1 MYTLKIKNS
10 RGEIYELT
18 HNRQQ
23 YSVVKVTGLTR
34 PMTNINT
41 ASAGT
46 QDGEVF
52 SSSHTN
58 RRNIVITLVLEGD
71 IEANRQRLYRIF
83 PAHSPVTVY
92 YRTANRD
99 LYIDGYVEI
108 LDGDLYEARTSMQ
121 ISIICPDPY
130 FRNAAQIAAATNDGT
145 CTINNYGDVAV
156 GFAAEVAVHTE
167 DEPSLTVTT
176 ETSETA
182 TEMRRHCCILTA
194 VGYASF
200 FGNMDFGTQT
210 VNITIN
216 GTLCA
221 SGTDYT
227 PDLLTFPDSHKG
239 LWLESLGHDLTN
251 AGVSIEKIIVDGQSI
266 TDMRYWESGETDAT
280 EYVSI
285 VGVPGWFDE
294 EKDCIVF
301 AYTYGDIGRK
311 LPKAIQKT
319 LLEDGTYRLDVTFFT
334 VETNARIK
342 LWIYHSIGGT
352 DVHDATIS
360 RNWLHWSL
368 YSYRSYIL
376 SPTVPAHTA
385 MDVFRVYNGTE
396 LLESTEYSFQTVTKS
411 DGTTAQFFD
420 LTGDGKINPA
430 VTFEVIKS
438 IAGDDIHDY
447 TQTQIDE
454 GLCIV
459 DGLKMT
465 NTTTGEYMAFPD
477 YPFRDGDKIEISTVG
492 GDLHVRVT
500 ESDWMEAGTSL
511 AREVLKGG
519 SFFKLEPGQNAIAL
533 TADTNAGYASA
544 SFTVQPLYGGV

>member
-1 MYTLKIKNS
+1 MYTLKIKNA

-145 CTINNYGDVAV
+145 CTINNYGDVSV
-156 GFAAEVAVHTE
+156 GFAAEVTVHTE

-176 ETSETA
+176 EKSA
-182 TEMRRHCCILTA
+182 SPHDIRDFSAILTWNDGFNTFDPA
-194 VGYASF
+194 
-200 FGNMDFGTQT
+200 TQT
-210 VNITIN
+210 LNIRRNDVLQTP
-216 GTLCA
+216 
-221 SGTDYT
+221 GTDYT
-227 PDLLTFPDSHKG
+227 ADLVSDGSRNGLMLVFPNGGMSGATIGAEIIKVDTLG
-239 LWLESLGHDLTN
+239 L
-251 AGVSIEKIIVDGQSI
+251 
-266 TDMRYWESGETDAT
+266 TDMRYWESGETDAA

-342 LWIYHSIGGT
+342 LWIYHSMGGT

-360 RNWLHWSL
+360 RKAVSWPLGAYAHYITDPTLPAYDSDKDIFKVYKGTALLPDDAYYMKTWTKTDSSTVLEFSL
-368 YSYRSYIL
+368 AGDSVIDDYI
-376 SPTVPAHTA
+376 
-385 MDVFRVYNGTE
+385 
-396 LLESTEYSFQTVTKS
+396 
-411 DGTTAQFFD
+411 
-420 LTGDGKINPA
+420 
-430 VTFEVIKS
+430 TFEVISS
-438 IAGDDIHDY
+438 INGDDIREY

-459 DGLKMT
+459 DGLTMT

-477 YPFRDGDKIEISTVG
+477 YPFRDGDKIEISTVN

-500 ESDWMEAGTSL
+500 ESDWMETGTSL
-511 AREVLKGG
+511 VREVLKGG
-519 SFFKLEPGQNAIAL
+519 SFFKLEPGQNVIAL
-533 TADTNAGYASA
+533 TAETNAGYASA

>member
-83 PAHSPVTVY
+83 PSHSPVTVY

-145 CTINNYGDVAV
+145 CTINNYGDVSV

-176 ETSETA
+176 EKSA
-182 TEMRRHCCILTA
+182 SPHDIRDFSAILAWNDGFNTFDPA
-194 VGYASF
+194 
-200 FGNMDFGTQT
+200 TQT
-210 VNITIN
+210 LNIRRNDVLQTP
-216 GTLCA
+216 
-221 SGTDYT
+221 GTDYT
-227 PDLLTFPDSHKG
+227 ADLVSDGSRNDLMLVFPNGGMSGATIGVEIIKVDTLG
-239 LWLESLGHDLTN
+239 L
-251 AGVSIEKIIVDGQSI
+251 

-342 LWIYHSIGGT
+342 LWIYHSMGGT

-360 RNWLHWSL
+360 RKAISWQLGAYAN
-368 YSYRSYIL
+368 YITD
-376 SPTVPAHTA
+376 PTLPVY
-385 MDVFRVYNGTE
+385 DSDKDIFRVYKGAT
-396 LLESTEYSFQTVTKS
+396 LLPDDAYYMKTWTKTDSSTVLEFSL
-411 DGTTAQFFD
+411 A
-420 LTGDGKINPA
+420 GDSVIDDYI
-430 VTFEVIKS
+430 TFEVIS
-438 IAGDDIHDY
+438 SLAGDDIRGY

-459 DGLKMT
+459 DGLTLT

-477 YPFRDGDKIEISTVG
+477 YPFRDGDKIEISTVN

-500 ESDWMEAGTSL
+500 ESDWMEVGTSL
-511 AREVLKGG
+511 VREVLKGG
-519 SFFKLEPGQNAIAL
+519 SFFKLEPGQNVITL
-533 TADTNAGYASA
+533 TADTNASYASA

>member
-176 ETSETA
+176 EKSA
-182 TEMRRHCCILTA
+182 SPHDIRDFSAILAWNDGFNTFDPA
-194 VGYASF
+194 
-200 FGNMDFGTQT
+200 TQT
-210 VNITIN
+210 LNIRRNDVLQTP
-216 GTLCA
+216 
-221 SGTDYT
+221 GTDYT
-227 PDLLTFPDSHKG
+227 ADLVSDGSKNDLMLVFPNGGMSGATIGVEIIKVDTLG
-239 LWLESLGHDLTN
+239 L
-251 AGVSIEKIIVDGQSI
+251 

-342 LWIYHSIGGT
+342 LWIYHSMGGT

-360 RNWLHWSL
+360 RKAQSWPLGAYAH
-368 YSYRSYIL
+368 YITD
-376 SPTVPAHTA
+376 PTLP
-385 MDVFRVYNGTE
+385 VYD
-396 LLESTEYSFQTVTKS
+396 S
-411 DGTTAQFFD
+411 DKDIFKVYKGTTLLPDDAYYMKTWTKTDSSTVLEFS
-420 LTGDGKINPA
+420 LTGDSVIDDYI
-430 VTFEVIKS
+430 TFEVIS
-438 IAGDDIHDY
+438 SLEGDDIRGY

-459 DGLKMT
+459 DGLTMT

-500 ESDWMEAGTSL
+500 ESDWMEVGTSL
-511 AREVLKGG
+511 VREVLKGG
-519 SFFKLEPGQNAIAL
+519 SFFKLEPGQNVVTI
-533 TADTNAGYASA
+533 TAETNAGYASA

>member
-108 LDGDLYEARTSMQ
+108 LDGDLHEARTSMQ

-176 ETSETA
+176 EKSA
-182 TEMRRHCCILTA
+182 SPHDIRDFSAILAWNDGFNTFDPA
-194 VGYASF
+194 
-200 FGNMDFGTQT
+200 TQT
-210 VNITIN
+210 LNIRRNDVLQTP
-216 GTLCA
+216 
-221 SGTDYT
+221 GTDYT
-227 PDLLTFPDSHKG
+227 ADLVSDGSKNDLMLVFPNGGMSGATIGVEIIKVDTLG
-239 LWLESLGHDLTN
+239 L
-251 AGVSIEKIIVDGQSI
+251 
-266 TDMRYWESGETDAT
+266 TDMRYWESGETDAA

-342 LWIYHSIGGT
+342 LWIYHSMGGT

-360 RNWLHWSL
+360 RKAQSWPLGAYAH
-368 YSYRSYIL
+368 YITD
-376 SPTVPAHTA
+376 PTLP
-385 MDVFRVYNGTE
+385 VYD
-396 LLESTEYSFQTVTKS
+396 S
-411 DGTTAQFFD
+411 DKDIFKVYKGTTLLPDDAYYMKTWTKTDSSTVLEFS
-420 LTGDGKINPA
+420 LTGDSVIDDYI
-430 VTFEVIKS
+430 TFEVIS
-438 IAGDDIHDY
+438 SLEGDDIRGY

-459 DGLKMT
+459 DGLTMT

-511 AREVLKGG
+511 VREVLKGG
-519 SFFKLEPGQNAIAL
+519 SFFKLEPGQNVIEL